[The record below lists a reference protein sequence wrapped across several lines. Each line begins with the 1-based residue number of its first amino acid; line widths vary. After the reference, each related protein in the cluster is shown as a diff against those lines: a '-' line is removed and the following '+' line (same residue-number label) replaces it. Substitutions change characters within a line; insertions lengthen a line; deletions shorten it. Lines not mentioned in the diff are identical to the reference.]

1 MEPERDRSELPWVG
15 TLPCSAFEQF
25 LLCQDSPSHPCT
37 LFLRLEFHGS
47 VDRCSFERAW
57 SLILDRH
64 PLLRAHRTSDGQPAA
79 WFIQHDAR
87 CPIEWMDAPV
97 DPSLG
102 TWFETSQLNL
112 QECIGIR
119 VRAFD
124 SNMHPEPSTSGNSSS
139 DSRCLVWIQFHH
151 ACTDGPGVVQLMME
165 WLQIYDGLCRGTEPN
180 LPSIDSSRLFAR
192 NHFGLT
198 WRSIVRG
205 LPKQAIGLLGV
216 RQFLMRRPV
225 PLIPH
230 SPISIDDSQPL
241 AVTARVHRFPRDE
254 TRELKRTAHENG
266 CTVNSMLAAAIFC
279 GIHGF
284 RQQALGSAS
293 KGWVRMMVPMSMRR
307 HANDRQL
314 PASNVV
320 SSVFLDRT
328 QSQVGNAMELARGIQ
343 REIELIQRK
352 RLQLLFS
359 LSIWIKSR
367 VLRHRIRP
375 NRMKRCHTTVVFSNL
390 GKLPTRFIRTDPQ
403 QRWLLGD
410 LVLHSVEGLT
420 PLNPH
425 MCIAFTASVYAG
437 SLSLSLRY
445 DHRVITADEAQ
456 QLLQRVISQTRC
468 MMAAATAVAVAPLA
482 AADSAQTETRQ
493 TPPQYEKTEKD
504 APCS

>member
-1 MEPERDRSELPWVG
+1 MEPERDRSEPPWVG

-37 LFLRLEFHGS
+37 LFLRMEFHGS
-47 VDRCSFERAW
+47 VDRRCFERAW
-57 SLILDRH
+57 SLLLNRH
-64 PLLRAHRTSDGQPAA
+64 PLLRAHRTPDGQPAA
-79 WFIQHDAR
+79 WLIQHHTQ
-87 CPIEWMDAPV
+87 CPIDWMDAPV
-97 DPSLG
+97 EPSLG
-102 TWFETSQLNL
+102 AWFEECQLNL
-112 QECIGIR
+112 RECIGIR

-124 SNMHPEPSTSGNSSS
+124 SNMHAGTSTSGTSGSE
-139 DSRCLVWIQFHH
+139 SRCLVWIQFHH
-151 ACTDGPGVVQLMME
+151 ACTDGLGVVQLMLE
-165 WLQIYDGLCRGTEPN
+165 WLQIYHGLCRGTEPL
-180 LPSIDSSRLFAR
+180 LPSIDSSRLRAR

-198 WRSIVRG
+198 WRSIVQG
-205 LPKQAIGLLGV
+205 LPKQVIGLLGV

-230 SPISIDDSQPL
+230 SPKEIGDSQPL
-241 AVTARVHRFPRDE
+241 AVTARVHRFPRNE
-254 TRELKRTAHENG
+254 TRELKRAAHQNA
-266 CTVNSMLAAAIFC
+266 CTVNSILAAAIFC

-284 RQQALGSAS
+284 RQQALGDAS

-307 HANDRQL
+307 HASDRQL

-328 QSQVGNAMELARGIQ
+328 QSQVANTIELARGIQ
-343 REIELIQRK
+343 REIELIQRN
-352 RLQLLFS
+352 RLQLLFNF
-359 LSIWIKSR
+359 SIWIKSR
-367 VLRHRIRP
+367 LLRHRIHLNP
-375 NRMKRCHTTVVFSNL
+375 MKRCHTTVVFSNL
-390 GKLPTRFIRTDPQ
+390 GKVPTKFFRTDPQ
-403 QRWLLGD
+403 QRWLVGD

-456 QLLQRVISQTRC
+456 QLLQRVISQTKC
-468 MMAAATAVAVAPLA
+468 MMAEMTADPHAPRAVVNSP
-482 AADSAQTETRQ
+482 QTETQ
-493 TPPQYEKTEKD
+493 QDPSQYRETERD